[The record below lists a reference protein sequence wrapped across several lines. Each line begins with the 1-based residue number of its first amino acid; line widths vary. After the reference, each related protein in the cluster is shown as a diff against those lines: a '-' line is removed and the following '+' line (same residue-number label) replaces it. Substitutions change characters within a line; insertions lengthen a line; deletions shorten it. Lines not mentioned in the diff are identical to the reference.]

1 MGSVITSKKG
11 LLKLV
16 NGQINVEVDG
26 SNQPAKDGEQLPKG
40 AVLHIDENATYEIT
54 FDDGTKLS
62 NEIAPDETAAAIPAT
77 GNEAALDEIKA
88 LQDLIASGEDP
99 TQGLPETAAG
109 NVPVS
114 DGGSGFISV
123 DRSGAET
130 QAGAGYETAQVI
142 NTTALALN
150 RTESIDLPANQFN
163 LAQLTDNF
171 VNGVTYTTSSGL
183 TGRTGDQGA
192 PGSFAYN
199 DGDIITLS
207 IGNVIIAQFSADAI
221 LGPIL
226 FLQDIAAT
234 GLSDVNLNYVEN
246 LAILLQALDSD
257 ISDGVDDGVLNTN
270 SLINTDSSFANNI
283 NILQAIHDAL
293 ANYIDPTTNA
303 PINMANAD
311 KEILSLLL
319 NSLGII
325 FTRETETSADGKNV
339 FESEAMEHVAGVIT
353 DLAGDRAPE
362 EFEARLADT
371 IDVPGG
377 AIEYYFDQLN
387 GQLFFTTDDLLKGAI
402 GQQVL
407 FHNLVVKNVRL
418 SAEFE
423 EVGTLVDLGDGNYV
437 INLKDGITPYDLEN
451 LKIDYRVEDW
461 TAFKE
466 VTSSTVDLYKSHLST
481 VIQDV
486 NEGDGFNSFELISQL
501 TFDTDS
507 QLTIN
512 FTSALLSE
520 QFGYPIAEYAD
531 DYLVPIQ
538 YSNDGGLT
546 WQNMTIVAL
555 DYSGSIPRPIFGFTI
570 VGGSNSVLIRVPI
583 FDDSIIEPTEYFR
596 AIVGGD
602 NYYNEEVRFGIIDND
617 VESDVPSIAI
627 NFAIVVEGTP
637 NAVFKLSL
645 SKPSAETI
653 TVKYSSEELT
663 ALFGQDFIN
672 VSGTVT
678 FLPGQTEA
686 FIFVPIVDDF
696 IEEDSPEFALINLF
710 DPTNATLADAQ
721 GTLRIFDNDGPDN
734 TAISINVD
742 PITGDNV
749 IDNKDT
755 SETVVITGTVT
766 FDPAIKIGIV
776 ILTINGKQYQTLM
789 KADGTFSVEVKA
801 SDLYADT
808 DTVVDAKVYGFGNNG
823 AKGTATTTE
832 DYQIALTNDANTV
845 AEDTDA
851 IGNVLTN
858 DSVSNIDSNLS
869 VVSFTVAGSNVVH
882 TAGSSVAL
890 EGGSLVI
897 NANGAYTFTPNAN
910 WNGVLPVITY
920 TTNTGSTATLT
931 IDVTPVNDP
940 SVMVNDTNTVA
951 EDAVATGNVLD
962 NDSDVDSTLTVASF
976 TVAGSNVVHTAG
988 SSVALEGGSLVIN
1001 ADGAY
1006 TFTPN
1011 ANWNGVLPV
1020 ITYTT
1025 NTGSTATLTIN
1036 VTPVND
1042 DATIS
1047 VGDADKGTVTEDGS
1061 TDNDATTVQMVG
1073 GKLDV
1078 TDVDNGE
1085 AVFQVQTNVTDGN
1098 YGSFSIDANGNWTYT
1113 LNNTN
1118 IAVQSLKAGETLTR
1132 DITVTSKDGT
1142 DTHTVTITIV

>member
-1 MGSVITSKKG
+1 MGSIITSKKG

-16 NGQINVEVDG
+16 SGQINIEIDG
-26 SNQPAKDGEQLPKG
+26 SKQPAKDGEQLPKG
-40 AVLHIDENATYEIT
+40 AVLHISENATYEIT

-62 NEIAPDETAAAIPAT
+62 NETPDTT
-77 GNEAALDEIKA
+77 NEAAITNPPPNDNDATLDEIQA
-88 LQDLIASGEDP
+88 LQDQIVAGEDP
-99 TQGLPETAAG
+99 TKALPETAAG
-109 NVPVS
+109 NTPISEGGNSFVS
-114 DGGSGFISV
+114 IARV
-123 DRSGAET
+123 GAEMQA
-130 QAGAGYETAQVI
+130 QAGYDTATI
-142 NTTALALN
+142 TNTSALALRN
-150 RTESIDLPANQFN
+150 TDSTDTPLNSFN

-199 DGDIITLS
+199 DGDIITFS
-207 IGNVIIAQFSADAI
+207 IGNVIIAQFSADLI
-221 LGPIL
+221 KGPIL
-226 FLQDIAAT
+226 FLQDIATT

-246 LAILLQALDSD
+246 MAILLQALDND
-257 ISDGVDDGVLNTN
+257 LSDGVDDGVLNTN

-303 PINMANAD
+303 PVNMANAD

-319 NSLGII
+319 KSLGII
-325 FTRETETSADGKNV
+325 FNRETETSEDGKNV
-339 FESEAMEHVAGVIT
+339 FESEAMEHVADTIT

-362 EFEARLADT
+362 EFDARLADT

-377 AIEYYFDQLN
+377 TIEYYFNQLN
-387 GQLFFTTDDLLKGAI
+387 GQLFFSTQDLLEGAV

-423 EVGTLVDLGDGNYV
+423 DIGTLVDLGGGNYV

-466 VTSSTVDLYKSHLST
+466 VTSSTLDLYKSHLST

-486 NEGDGFNSFELISQL
+486 NEGDGFNTFELVSQL

-512 FTSALLSE
+512 FTSELLSQ

-538 YSNDGGLT
+538 YSNDGGIT
-546 WQNMTIVAL
+546 WQEMTIVAI

-570 VGGSNSVLIRVPI
+570 TAGSNSVLIRVPI

-596 AIVGGD
+596 AVVGGD
-602 NYYNEEVRFGIIDND
+602 NYYDEEVKFGIIDND
-617 VESDVPSIAI
+617 SESTLPAI
-627 NFAIVVEGTP
+627 DIDFAIVVEGTP
-637 NAVFKLSL
+637 NAVFTLTL
-645 SKPSAETI
+645 SKASTETI
-653 TVKYSSEELT
+653 TVKYSAAELS
-663 ALFGQDFIN
+663 ALFGQDFLN

-678 FLPGQTEA
+678 FLPGQTTA
-686 FIFVPIVDDF
+686 YITVPIVDDL
-696 IEEDSPEFALINLF
+696 IEEISPEFALINLF
-710 DPTNATLADAQ
+710 DPVNATLADAQ

-734 TAISINVD
+734 TAISIDLD
-742 PITGDNV
+742 PITGDNI

-832 DYQIALTNDANTV
+832 DYQIVLTNDTNTV
-845 AEDTDA
+845 DEDTDA
-851 IGNVLTN
+851 IGNVLIN
-858 DSVSNIDSNLS
+858 DSASNIDSNLS
-869 VVSFTVAGSNVVH
+869 VVSFTVNGNTV
-882 TAGSSVAL
+882 TAGSTVIL
-890 EGGSLVI
+890 ESGSLVI
-897 NANGAYTFTPNAN
+897 NADGSYKFTPSAN
-910 WNGVLPVITY
+910 WNGQVPVITY
-920 TTNTGSTATLT
+920 TTNTGA
-931 IDVTPVNDP
+931 
-940 SVMVNDTNTVA
+940 
-951 EDAVATGNVLD
+951 
-962 NDSDVDSTLTVASF
+962 
-976 TVAGSNVVHTAG
+976 
-988 SSVALEGGSLVIN
+988 
-1001 ADGAY
+1001 
-1006 TFTPN
+1006 
-1011 ANWNGVLPV
+1011 
-1020 ITYTT
+1020 
-1025 NTGSTATLTIN
+1025 TATLTIN
-1036 VTPVND
+1036 IKPIGD

-1047 VGDADKGTVTEDGS
+1047 VGDTDKGTVTEDGD
-1061 TDNDATTVQMVG
+1061 TDNDAATVQMVS

-1085 AVFQVQTNVTDGN
+1085 AVFQVQTNVADGN
-1098 YGSFSIDANGNWTYT
+1098 YGSF
-1113 LNNTN
+1113 
-1118 IAVQSLKAGETLTR
+1118 
-1132 DITVTSKDGT
+1132 
-1142 DTHTVTITIV
+1142 